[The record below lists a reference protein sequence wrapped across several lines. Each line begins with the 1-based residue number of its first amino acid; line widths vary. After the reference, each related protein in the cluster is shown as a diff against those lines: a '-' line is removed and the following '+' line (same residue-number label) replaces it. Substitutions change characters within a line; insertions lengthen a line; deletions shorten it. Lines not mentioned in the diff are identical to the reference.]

1 MNMKSDCLLS
11 IIIVNYNS
19 RELLKNCL
27 QSIQSNIEIQE
38 VEIFV
43 ADNDS
48 HDGSVEMVRNNF
60 PEVEIIANESNVGY
74 SKAINQA
81 IRPSLGKYILILNAD
96 TIVTPGAI
104 QTLLSFMENHP
115 DCGVSGPKLSY
126 PDGKLQYSCRTY
138 QTFKTILFRR
148 TILGNIFPG
157 SKVLRDHLMLDWD
170 HCQEREVDWL
180 QGSAL
185 MVRRSSINQ
194 TGPMDE
200 RYFLYFEDVDLCYR
214 MKNGG
219 WKVRYVPQA
228 EVIHY
233 YRRASYGKSIF
244 NRDLLVHLTS
254 MLRYHDKWSKVLYMA
269 KRCIHTLKFPAL
281 FGLDCVGLLISF
293 WLAFSLRESIGAIG
307 SKPLYPI
314 SIYWQP
320 LLIFAIFILSIY
332 YFLGLYENKRHQSWI
347 DRLFSI
353 SKGTLISCLVMV
365 LFHFFSEGYQLGLLY
380 SRIILVSFAIINVLV
395 TLFIHQSVH
404 FLARFLW
411 RHGFNLK
418 RSLIVGTDPTAI
430 RIGKMLT
437 AGPDFGYDLV
447 GFISLPESSESPK
460 HLQII
465 GGVDNLV
472 EICLR
477 ERIQEVVFVNVEEH
491 FENIVLPLTKFRKE
505 LINTRIISNDSESKI
520 IDTRIK
526 DFFGFPSLEFERGS
540 YYYLAL
546 GLKRLT
552 DIFIALFSI
561 ILLSPLIFFIY
572 LLLKIE
578 GGGVF
583 FTQKRVGKSGKEFCI
598 YKFKS
603 MIDHAEKVKKHLE
616 NVVTEGPIFKVKNDP
631 RVTPVGRILRRYNL
645 DEIPQ
650 LINVLKG
657 HMSIIGPRPP
667 LPEEVAAYE
676 RWHEARLEIKPGI
689 TGLWQVDKERKWKFD
704 EMVRMDIFYI
714 LNWSPLLDIK
724 ILFRTPGAMLRSTGF
739 NV

>member
-1 MNMKSDCLLS
+1 MKSDGLLS

-27 QSIQSNIEIQE
+27 HSIQSTVEIQE

-48 HDGSVEMVRNNF
+48 LDGSVEMVRDNF
-60 PEVEIIANESNVGY
+60 PEVEIIANDSNIGY

-96 TIVTPGAI
+96 TIVMPGAI
-104 QTLLSFMENHP
+104 QTLLSFMENNP
-115 DCGVSGPKLSY
+115 DCGVAGPKLSY

-138 QTFKTILFRR
+138 QTVKTTLFRR
-148 TILGNIFPG
+148 TFLGRIFPK

-170 HCQEREVDWL
+170 HCSEREVDWL
-180 QGSAL
+180 QGSVL
-185 MVRRSSINQ
+185 MLRRWAIDR

-214 MKNGG
+214 MKIAG
-219 WKVRYVPQA
+219 WKVCYVPQA

-233 YRRASYGKSIF
+233 YRRASYGKSLF
-244 NRDLLVHLTS
+244 NRDLFVHLTS
-254 MLRYHDKWSKVLYMA
+254 MLRYHDKWSKILYMA
-269 KRCIHTLKFPAL
+269 KRCMHILKFPSRISLDFVGIL
-281 FGLDCVGLLISF
+281 FSLR
-293 WLAFSLRESIGAIG
+293 LAFSLRESIGLIE

-314 SIYWQP
+314 DIYYQP
-320 LLIFAIFILSIY
+320 LMVFSICTLSIY
-332 YFLGLYENKRHQSWI
+332 YFMGLYENKRHKSWI

-353 SKGTLISCLVMV
+353 SKGILISCLVMI
-365 LFHFFSEGYQLGLLY
+365 LFHFFSEGYQHGLVY
-380 SRIILVSFAIINVLV
+380 SRIVLVTFTIINILV
-395 TLFIHQSVH
+395 TLFIHQSIH
-404 FLARFLW
+404 FLSRLLW
-411 RHGFNLK
+411 RHGFNLR

-430 RIGKMLT
+430 RIGKMLS
-437 AGPDFGYDLV
+437 AGPDLSYDLV
-447 GFISLPESSESPK
+447 GFISLPKNSKKPQ

-465 GGVDNLV
+465 GDVENLV

-477 ERIQEVVFVNVEEH
+477 ERIQEVVFVNVDEH
-491 FENIVLPLTKFRKE
+491 FENIVLPLTKFRKKF
-505 LINTRIISNDSESKI
+505 INTRIISNDSESKV

-540 YYYLAL
+540 YYYLTL

-552 DIFIALFSI
+552 DVFMALFSI
-561 ILLSPLIFFIY
+561 TLLSPLIFFIY
-572 LLLKIE
+572 VLLKVE
-578 GGGVF
+578 GREVF
-583 FTQKRVGKSGKEFCI
+583 FTQKRVGKNGKEFPM
-598 YKFKS
+598 YKFRS
-603 MIDHAEKVKKHLE
+603 MFDDAERVKRHLE
-616 NVVTEGPIFKVKNDP
+616 NIVTEGPIFKVKNDP

-667 LPEEVAAYE
+667 LPEEVAAYD

-704 EMVRMDIFYI
+704 EMVRLDIYYI

-724 ILFRTPGAMLRSTGF
+724 ILIRTPGAILRGTGF
-739 NV
+739 NG